1 MSHLPTDYTIHPEF
15 CQEAKSPK
23 ISRSGPMCAITSAHV
38 GKSQAGYIRAGLGI
52 ISTALGW
59 AGRRT
64 APRTDGFAHGICTR
78 SDSRNPRP
86 GALFR
91 PSLKGTP
98 MATEEFILNQLMS
111 GDYSASKVRVEHDED
126 EKLGG
131 SSPDHTTVSVVRYA
145 TRITADILIQAN
157 IKVPSGYWLV
167 APAGEL
173 HLMGRG
179 IDPADPVRVQGVIED
194 DVEALFPAIC
204 KAVRDE
210 LEDDDASD
218 FANMQTLANVHYVR
232 LCADSRGAFLVV
244 KLDIEAE

>member
-1 MSHLPTDYTIHPEF
+1 MYQF
-15 CQEAKSPK
+15 AKFVK
-23 ISRSGPMCAITSAHV
+23 ERNMTHG
-38 GKSQAGYIRAGLGI
+38 QFI
-52 ISTALGW
+52 I
-59 AGRRT
+59 
-64 APRTDGFAHGICTR
+64 
-78 SDSRNPRP
+78 
-86 GALFR
+86 
-91 PSLKGTP
+91 
-98 MATEEFILNQLMS
+98 NQLMS
-111 GDYSASKVRVEHDED
+111 GDYSASAVGVDYDDD

-131 SSPDHTTVSVVRYA
+131 SSPDHTTVTVARYA

-157 IKVPSGYWLV
+157 IKVPPGHWLV
-167 APAGEL
+167 AQAGEL

-218 FANMQTLANVHYVR
+218 FANMQILANVHYVR

-244 KLDIEAE
+244 KLDIDTQ